1 MDVDLDLREEGN
13 LCSVCA
19 PGGCDAQLSGDQKA
33 VMKRLHTSLAVLVKR
48 FDPAKQNIS
57 ALPLT
62 LLWESAKE
70 GVGVATVLGFRT
82 YTANLDMIWLEM
94 QLESSNRSDLTYGL
108 QPPYTL
114 KFKTHLDGT
123 AAYFNEMSLCV
134 TLARIV
140 HHDIEELLSDAA
152 RLKEE
157 ECALRAAWLMQRA
170 QRPGAQQRK
179 RRRAG
184 RPQRWAPWQGSWA
197 GQSLPLRRNFDARA
211 AGQAQPEDEEGWL
224 SELEEEDDVW
234 GLRHPDQVPGA
245 AAAEPHAVPAGPM
258 QQRRNFRYVRQDRRR
273 GIPCILFELE
283 PIVSA
288 DGEQTGWGA
297 VFGQH
302 LDRDSCVQCKKA
314 VSLQLLDDETC
325 LLRLK
330 RWLYAGLSDEG
341 FPVQAQRRHHVGLGG
356 PHLQQFADG
365 PDKAEMDAV
374 VAAYTAAGSARA

>member
-13 LCSVCA
+13 LFSVCA

-134 TLARIV
+134 TLASISDDWTVSRLILGDLGNTLSSLSVDEIV

-157 ECALRAAWLMQRA
+157 ERALRAARLMQRA

-184 RPQRWAPWQGSWA
+184 RPHQA
-197 GQSLPLRRNFDARA
+197 GRGGPHGRGRGRARA
-211 AGQAQPEDEEGWL
+211 AP
-224 SELEEEDDVW
+224 
-234 GLRHPDQVPGA
+234 A
-245 AAAEPHAVPAGPM
+245 AALGPLPRVETSTRG
-258 QQRRNFRYVRQDRRR
+258 QRPRR
-273 GIPCILFELE
+273 
-283 PIVSA
+283 SQKMKK
-288 DGEQTGWGA
+288 DGCQNWKRKMMCGA
-297 VFGQH
+297 
-302 LDRDSCVQCKKA
+302 
-314 VSLQLLDDETC
+314 
-325 LLRLK
+325 
-330 RWLYAGLSDEG
+330 
-341 FPVQAQRRHHVGLGG
+341 
-356 PHLQQFADG
+356 
-365 PDKAEMDAV
+365 
-374 VAAYTAAGSARA
+374 